1 MIEIL
6 EEPCGF
12 VVRAEHFRET
22 FQCKANALLAARIM
36 ATAEAVMSQRDVGV
50 FVPMGNGEV
59 VCMEVVL
66 AAA

>member
-12 VVRAEHFRET
+12 VVRAESFREI